1 MFFIVKKSR
10 SSLFLVFVFLN
21 FCSAI
26 MHFCHILKEKEDGTL
41 GDLLIKQA
49 SSDKATIQATD
60 NYAQRVS
67 IDEQLS
73 LLITGASLKDQN
85 TFTCMVVSDKNL
97 LEYPV
102 SVVVLSKTSAL
113 LSLSASLSSSLWV

>member
-1 MFFIVKKSR
+1 
-10 SSLFLVFVFLN
+10 
-21 FCSAI
+21 
-26 MHFCHILKEKEDGTL
+26 MHFCHTLKEKKDGTL

-49 SSDKATIQATD
+49 SSDKATVQATD
-60 NYAQRVS
+60 DYAQRVS

-73 LLITGASLKDQN
+73 LMITGASLKDQN
-85 TFTCMVVSDKNL
+85 TFTCMVVSDRNL

-113 LSLSASLSSSLWV
+113 LSLSTSSSSSPPGVKKNH